1 MGNMKARVL
10 FAVIL
15 GVAIGVAGPALFAQ
29 QERQFGGVGLT
40 VFADR
45 DFRGRTATI
54 REDMPNLQAIGLN
67 DLVSSLRVGR
77 GEQWEVCEHANYA
90 GRCVVVS
97 GSEADLRDSGWN
109 KMISSARRLRGGG
122 GGFGPPVP
130 PGRRGL
136 ELFSSDDFEGDRRVI
151 MDSQP
156 DLRRLGFND
165 AARSLRIGP
174 RETWEVCDHID
185 FNDCRVVNSDF
196 ADLKS
201 LGMSRRISS
210 VRRVG
215 QGGGGG
221 GGRGNRG
228 SIILYDAR
236 GYRGQSYRVERETEA
251 LSGFANRAQSVQV
264 TGGSW
269 ELCDRAGFAGRCVV
283 VSGDLPDLASLGLQN
298 RVASIRPVPMPR

>member
-1 MGNMKARVL
+1 MGNRSARVVL
-10 FAVIL
+10 AAIL
-15 GVAIGVAGPALFAQ
+15 GAAISVAGPASFAQ

-54 REDMPNLQAIGLN
+54 REDMPNLQSIGMN

-97 GSEADLRDSGWN
+97 GSETDLRDSGWN
-109 KMISSARRLRGGG
+109 RMISSARRLRGGG
-122 GGFGPPVP
+122 GGSGPPVQ

-136 ELFSSDDFEGDRRVI
+136 ELFSSDDFDGDRRVI
-151 MDSQP
+151 VDSQS

-174 RETWEVCDHID
+174 RESWEVCDHID
-185 FNDCRVVNSDF
+185 FNDCRVVNSDW
-196 ADLKS
+196 ADLDR

-210 VRRVG
+210 VRRLG

-221 GGRGNRG
+221 GGRGNRA
-228 SIILYDAR
+228 SLVLYDGR
-236 GYRGQSYRVERETEA
+236 GYSGQSYRVERESEA
-251 LSGFANRAQSVQV
+251 LPGFANRAQSVQV
-264 TGGSW
+264 IGGSW

-283 VSGDLPDLASLGLQN
+283 VSGDLPDLAAVALQN
-298 RVASIRPVPMPR
+298 RVVSIRPVPTPR

>member
-1 MGNMKARVL
+1 MTARVFL
-10 FAVIL
+10 SVTL
-15 GVAIGVAGPALFAQ
+15 GVGICVTGPVLFAQ

-109 KMISSARRLRGGG
+109 KMISSARRLSGGG

-136 ELFSSDDFEGDRRVI
+136 ELFSRDGFEGDRRVI
-151 MDSQP
+151 TDEES

-165 AARSLRIGP
+165 VARSVRIGP
-174 RETWEVCDHID
+174 RESWEVCDHVD
-185 FNDCRVVNSDF
+185 FNNCRVVTADW
-196 ADLKS
+196 ADLDD

-210 VRRVG
+210 VRRVR
-215 QGGGGG
+215 QGGGGD
-221 GGRGNRG
+221 GRGGNRG
-228 SIILYDAR
+228 YLVLYDVR
-236 GYRGQSYRVERETEA
+236 GYRGQSHRVERESEA
-251 LSGFANRAQSVQV
+251 LTGFANRAQSVQV
-264 TGGSW
+264 IGGGSW
-269 ELCDRAGFAGRCVV
+269 ELCDREGFAGRCVV
-283 VSGDLPDLASLGLQN
+283 VSGDLPDLAAVALQN
-298 RVASIRPVPMPR
+298 RVVSIRPVATPR